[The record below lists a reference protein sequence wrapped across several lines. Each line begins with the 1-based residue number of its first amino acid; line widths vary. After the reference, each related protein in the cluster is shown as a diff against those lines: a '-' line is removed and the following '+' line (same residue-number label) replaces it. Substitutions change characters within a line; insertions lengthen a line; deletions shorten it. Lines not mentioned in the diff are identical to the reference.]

1 MHELI
6 AFFICIPM
14 LAVFIPAYSVQ
25 MVNDRN
31 MDRVDTIVNAAKE
44 EARQEGY
51 FTSDITHRMVEDIQT
66 LGFEE
71 SEISVNVTSTPK
83 YRTETFDDRE
93 LINYDIGV
101 NIDKKI
107 AANRMF
113 GISDTENR
121 GVYHVKGAVTS
132 ERLSE

>member
-1 MHELI
+1 MNELV
-6 AFFICIPM
+6 AFFICMPM
-14 LAVFIPAYSVQ
+14 LAVFIPTYSVQ

-31 MDRVDTIVNAAKE
+31 MDRIDTIVNVAKE

-51 FTSDITHRMVEDIQT
+51 FTSDITSRMIEDIQT

-101 NIDKKI
+101 GIDKKI

-113 GISDTENR
+113 GIPDTENR
-121 GVYHVKGAVTS
+121 GTYHVKGAVTS